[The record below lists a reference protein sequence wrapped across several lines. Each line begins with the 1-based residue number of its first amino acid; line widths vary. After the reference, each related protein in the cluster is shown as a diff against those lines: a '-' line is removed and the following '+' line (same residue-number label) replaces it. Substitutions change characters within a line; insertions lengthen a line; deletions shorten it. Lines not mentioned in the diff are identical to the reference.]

1 MKEVSPELT
10 PWAIDYRPFGA
21 ETMLSKHPQDNKPMI
36 GNRKRGWIGI
46 ELGTHSVRLA
56 QADRATGRLRIAA
69 SAVVR
74 RAGAEDMLD
83 DDHAVGWKGLSREL
97 AAAIEM
103 NPDFAGRKV
112 ACVLPMQQTPVSTVD
127 VPAGGV
133 VPRRTLV
140 AGEAKSLFAREKQ
153 APVFDFWEEDPKLTG
168 SAPAGK
174 KVNVLAASHG
184 TVTEALEA
192 LRGAGLTCEVLDGL
206 PFVLARAVGLAYGHA
221 SGGPIAAVHWG
232 CSSGTFCI
240 VVDGKPVF
248 TRHLRNCGF
257 SQIVRRTSEALG
269 LSSAEASQLL
279 SEYGLPDPNYREG
292 RRKEIQ
298 DVIAEIATGPLSEV
312 AKELTKTIS
321 FLQMQYP
328 KVLPQRLCL
337 FGDGATLANVT
348 PSLAEKVGLPTDVWR
363 LPDEEDQASLP
374 PQTNQLGAAVALS
387 TLAWI

>member
-1 MKEVSPELT
+1 
-10 PWAIDYRPFGA
+10 
-21 ETMLSKHPQDNKPMI
+21 MI
-36 GNRKRGWIGI
+36 GKHKRGWIGI

-74 RAGAEDMLD
+74 RTCAEDTLD
-83 DDHAVGWKGLSREL
+83 DDHTAGWKGLSQEL
-97 AAAIEM
+97 AAAIER
-103 NPDFAGRKV
+103 NPEFGGRKV
-112 ACVLPMQQTPVSTVD
+112 ACVLPMQQTPISTVD

-140 AGEAKSLFAREKQ
+140 AGEAKSLFAGERQ
-153 APVFDFWEEDPKLTG
+153 APVFDFWDEDPKLTG
-168 SAPAGK
+168 NAPSGQ

-184 TVTEALEA
+184 IVTEALDE
-192 LRGAGLTCEVLDGL
+192 LSNAGLTCEVLDGL
-206 PFVLARAVGLAYGHA
+206 PFVLARAVGLAYGRA

-232 CSSGTFCI
+232 FSSSTFCI
-240 VVDGKPVF
+240 VVGGKPAF

-257 SQIVRRTSEALG
+257 SQIVRRAGEALG
-269 LSSAEASQLL
+269 LSPAEASELL
-279 SEYGLPDPNYREG
+279 CEYGLPEPNCREG

-298 DVIAEIATGPLSEV
+298 DVIAEIATGSLSEV
-312 AKELTKTIS
+312 AEELTKTIS

-328 KVLPQRLCL
+328 KLLPQRLCL

-348 PSLAEKVGLPTDVWR
+348 PLLTEKVGLPTDVWR
-363 LPDEEDQASLP
+363 LPDGEDQADLP

-387 TLAWI
+387 TLAWSS

>member
-1 MKEVSPELT
+1 
-10 PWAIDYRPFGA
+10 
-21 ETMLSKHPQDNKPMI
+21 MI

-56 QADRATGRLRIAA
+56 QADRATGRLRITA

-74 RAGAEDMLD
+74 RTCAEDALD

-97 AAAIEM
+97 ATAIEM
-103 NPDFAGRKV
+103 NPEFGGRNV
-112 ACVLPMQQTPVSTVD
+112 ACVLPMQQTPISTVD
-127 VPAGGV
+127 VPAGDV
-133 VPRRTLV
+133 VSRRTLV
-140 AGEAKSLFAREKQ
+140 AGEAKSIVSGEKQ

-168 SAPAGK
+168 TTPAGK
-174 KVNVLAASHG
+174 KVNVLAASHSI
-184 TVTEALEA
+184 VTEVIEE

-232 CSSGTFCI
+232 FSSGTFCI
-240 VVDGKPVF
+240 VVDGKPAF

-257 SQIVRRTSEALG
+257 GQIVRRAGEALG
-269 LSSAEASQLL
+269 LSPAEASELL
-279 SEYGLPDPNYREG
+279 SEYGLPEPNCREG

-298 DVIAEIATGPLSEV
+298 DVIAEIATGSLGEV
-312 AKELTKTIS
+312 AEELTKTIS

-328 KVLPQRLCL
+328 KILPQRLCL

-348 PSLAEKVGLPTDVWR
+348 PLFTEKVGLPTDVWR
-363 LPDEEDQASLP
+363 LPDDQHQDQTSLP

-387 TLAWI
+387 TLAWTS